1 MEMTVTLDKVAREA
15 GVSSSTV
22 SRIINGTA
30 NVSAAKRENVLRIMS
45 ELNYH
50 PNVLARGL
58 ASGRTMGVGV
68 LTQDI
73 SSPFYGST
81 LRGIEAALQ
90 GTGYHPIFI
99 SGHWHLQEELEA
111 IDFLLSRRVDGV
123 IVLGGG
129 VPDTRLQEVAQ
140 RLPVVVLGRNI
151 PGLEDQC
158 LRLDNF
164 DGAYQATRHLI
175 ELGHRNIAHVA
186 GEPSHR
192 DAQDR
197 IEGYRAALESA
208 GLSYNPEL
216 IQPGDFHEA
225 AGFLAA
231 TRLVESRTLFSAIFA
246 ANDQMAYGVRLALHR
261 KGLRVP
267 EDVSLIGF
275 DDLPGSMYTTPPLT
289 TVQQPVE
296 DMGRAAAHGMLRLLR
311 GESARVEHMD
321 VRLIVRESA
330 VRRRSV

>member
-1 MEMTVTLDKVAREA
+1 MEQTVTLDQVARRA

-30 NVSAAKRENVLRIMS
+30 RVSDAKRETVIRIMA
-45 ELNYH
+45 ELNYR
-50 PNVLARGL
+50 PNVLARSL
-58 ASGRTMGVGV
+58 ASGRTMGVGI

-73 SSPFYGST
+73 SSPFYGSM
-81 LRGIEAALQ
+81 LRGIEGALQ

-111 IDFLLSRRVDGV
+111 IDFLLSRKVDGV

-129 VPDTRLQEVAQ
+129 VPDHRLQEVSRQ
-140 RLPVVVLGRNI
+140 LPMIVLGRTV

-158 LRLDNF
+158 LRLDNRA
-164 DGAYQATRHLI
+164 GAYEATRHLI
-175 ELGHRNIAHVA
+175 ELGHRSVAHIA
-186 GEPSHR
+186 GEPTHR

-197 IEGYRAALESA
+197 VDGYRAALEDA
-208 GLSYNPEL
+208 GLTFDADL
-216 IQPGDFHEA
+216 VQPGDFHEA

-231 TRLVESRTLFSAIFA
+231 TRLVDGRKVFSAIFA
-246 ANDQMAYGVRLALHR
+246 ANDQMAYGARLALHR

-267 EDVSLIGF
+267 EDISLVGF

-296 DMGRAAAHGMLRLLR
+296 DMGREAALGMLRLLR
-311 GESARVEHMD
+311 GERAEVARLD
-321 VRLIVRESA
+321 VRLVLREST
-330 VRRRSV
+330 VRRRSP

>member
-1 MEMTVTLDKVAREA
+1 MEMNVTLDKVARAA

-22 SRIINGTA
+22 SRIINGSA
-30 NVSAAKRENVLRIMS
+30 NVSAAKRETVLRIMS
-45 ELNYH
+45 QLNYQ

-58 ASGRTMGVGV
+58 ASGRTMSLGV

-90 GTGYHPIFI
+90 GSGYHPIFI
-99 SGHWHLQEELEA
+99 SGHWRLQEELEA
-111 IDFLLSRRVDGV
+111 LDFLLSRRVDGM

-129 VPDTRLQEVAQ
+129 APDARLQEVAH
-140 RLPVVVLGRNI
+140 RLPMVVLGRSV

-164 DGAYQATRHLI
+164 AGAVKATRHLL
-175 ELGHRNIAHVA
+175 ELGHRNIAHIA

-197 IEGYRAALESA
+197 LEGYKAVLHAAHLA
-208 GLSYNPEL
+208 FNPDL
-216 IQPGDFHEA
+216 VQTGDFHEA
-225 AGFLAA
+225 SGFLA
-231 TRLVESRTLFSAIFA
+231 TIRLVEGCTLFSAIFA
-246 ANDQMAYGVRLALHR
+246 ANDQMAYGARLALNR

-267 EDVSLIGF
+267 EDISLVGF
-275 DDLPGSMYTTPPLT
+275 DDLPSSMYTTPPLT

-296 DMGRAAAHGMLRLLR
+296 EMGRAAARGVLRLLR
-311 GESARVEHMD
+311 GEQAQIRQMET
-321 VRLIVRESA
+321 RLIIREST
-330 VRRRSV
+330 VLRRSS

>member
-1 MEMTVTLDKVAREA
+1 MELNVTLDKVARAA

-30 NVSAAKRENVLRIMS
+30 NVSAAKRENVLKVMS
-45 ELNYH
+45 QLNYQ

-58 ASGRTMGVGV
+58 ASGRTMGIGV

-81 LRGIEAALQ
+81 LRGIESALQ

-111 IDFLLSRRVDGV
+111 IDFLLSRKVDAMV
-123 IVLGGG
+123 VLGGG
-129 VPDTRLQEVAQ
+129 VPDLRLQEVAH
-140 RLPVVVLGRNI
+140 RLPMVVLGRSV
-151 PGLEDQC
+151 PGLEHQC

-164 DGAYQATRHLI
+164 AGAFDATRHLL
-175 ELGHRNIAHVA
+175 ELGHRHIAHIA
-186 GEPSHR
+186 GQPSHR

-197 IEGYRAALESA
+197 LEGYKAALRAAHIPFVPDLV
-208 GLSYNPEL
+208 
-216 IQPGDFHEA
+216 QTGDFYEA
-225 AGFLAA
+225 AGFLAT
-231 TRLVESRTLFSAIFA
+231 TRLVEGRTMFSAIFT
-246 ANDQMAYGVRLALHR
+246 ANDQMAYGARLALHR

-267 EDVSLIGF
+267 EDISLVGF
-275 DDLPGSMYTTPPLT
+275 DDLPSSMYTTPPLT

-296 DMGRAAAHGMLRLLR
+296 EMGRAAARAVLRLLR
-311 GESARVEHMD
+311 GEQPELRAMET
-321 VRLIVRESA
+321 RLVIREST
-330 VRRRSV
+330 VRQRG

>member
-1 MEMTVTLDKVAREA
+1 MESTVTLDKVARQA

-30 NVSAAKRENVLRIMS
+30 NVSAVKRENVLRIMS

-81 LRGIEAALQ
+81 LRGIEGALQ

-99 SGHWHLQEELEA
+99 SGHWHVQEELEA
-111 IDFLLSRRVDGV
+111 IDFLISRQVDGV

-129 VPDTRLQEVAQ
+129 VPDRRLQEVAH
-140 RLPVVVLGRNI
+140 RLPVVVMGRSV
-151 PGLEDQC
+151 PGLENQC
-158 LRLDNF
+158 MRLDNF
-164 DGAYQATRHLI
+164 AGAYQATRHLI
-175 ELGHRNIAHVA
+175 ELGHRNIAHIA

-197 IEGYRAALESA
+197 TEGYRAALDSA
-208 GLSYNPEL
+208 GLPFSPDL
-216 IQPGDFHEA
+216 VQPGDFHEA
-225 AGFLAA
+225 AGFLAT
-231 TRLVESRTLFSAIFA
+231 TRLVEGRSLFSAIFA
-246 ANDQMAYGVRLALHR
+246 ANDQMAYGARLALHR

-296 DMGRAAAHGMLRLLR
+296 EMGRAAAEAMLRMLR
-311 GESARVEHMD
+311 GGQGNVEKMD
-321 VRLIVRESA
+321 VRLIIRESTL
-330 VRRRSV
+330 RRRSS

>member
-1 MEMTVTLDKVAREA
+1 MESTVTLDKVAREA

-30 NVSAAKRENVLRIMS
+30 NVSAVKRENVLRIMS

-58 ASGRTMGVGV
+58 ASGRSMGVGV

-81 LRGIEAALQ
+81 LRGIESVLQ

-99 SGHWHLQEELEA
+99 SGHWHVQEELEA

-129 VPDTRLQEVAQ
+129 VPDIRLQDVAR
-140 RLPVVVLGRNI
+140 RLPVVVLGRI
-151 PGLEDQC
+151 VPGLEDQC

-164 DGAYQATRHLI
+164 AGAHQATRHLI
-175 ELGHRNIAHVA
+175 ELGHRNIAHIA
-186 GEPSHR
+186 GEASHR

-197 IEGYRAALESA
+197 LEGYRAALA
-208 GLSYNPEL
+208 AARLPFDPDL
-216 IQPGDFHEA
+216 VQPGDFHEA
-225 AGFLAA
+225 SGFLAT
-231 TRLVESRTLFSAIFA
+231 TRLIEGRTLFSAVFA
-246 ANDQMAYGVRLALHR
+246 ANDQMAYGARLALHR

-267 EDVSLIGF
+267 EDVSLVGF

-296 DMGRAAAHGMLRLLR
+296 DMGRAAAQTMLRLLR
-311 GESARVEHMD
+311 GERAEIQEKT
-321 VRLIVRESA
+321 VRLIIREST
-330 VRRRSV
+330 VRRRSS